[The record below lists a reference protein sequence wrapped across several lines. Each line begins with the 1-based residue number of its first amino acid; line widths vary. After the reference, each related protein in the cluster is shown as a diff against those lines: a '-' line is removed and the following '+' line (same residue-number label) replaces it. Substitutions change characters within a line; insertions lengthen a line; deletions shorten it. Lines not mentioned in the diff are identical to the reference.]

1 MAFSLPFARQIGRI
15 VPALFSLI
23 FVAAGAYVIVSFP
36 TPSGGGF
43 AAYMPML
50 IGGIFVLVGGYGFV
64 QALRNNQRRDE
75 AQKQLEKHADEPWR
89 VRPEWRSREIVAK
102 GTLDRG
108 LIFFTVFWNLIAWP
122 VTYFALFEEAA
133 AQEDPA
139 IYLVLLFPLIGLGFF
154 AKILYEYRR
163 MQKFGSTLL
172 ELQTVPARLGDRVS
186 GIIKTGVA
194 AGDQPEDGFHVKV
207 SCYRQYV
214 RYTRDSDG
222 DRTKKIERDLLWRD
236 ETRERGQAYGDGAR
250 LQVPFTFDLPVDMP
264 PSTPLKTETRKL
276 WEVEVDAD
284 LPGIDYADSVE
295 IPVFAPGEGTMPG
308 PSSAPPE
315 TGADAK
321 TSTNA
326 PTTDTSSSI
335 GAEGDGAPAR
345 NSDVPDAA
353 EQMAPVFDQDW
364 DIDGPTTRGIS
375 IDDTPGNFE
384 VHFGSSR
391 TRKQAVI
398 MGLIG
403 LGMLVGGFFLFG
415 ASVIFALIMIGLG
428 GLLVYGGI
436 QQATNDTVVRIRNGV
451 IEVTHDGIGMPD
463 DVSFPLS
470 DLDAVTVRLDG
481 KNESATYGLFL
492 VARPGADLPQL
503 KEQAARADKIMSNIG
518 VSVNNPIREQMEEA
532 QNQPT
537 VRVAG
542 GLSDK
547 MEADWLAH
555 KIQEAADREGAF

>member
-15 VPALFSLI
+15 VPALFSLV
-23 FVAAGAYVIVSFP
+23 FVAAGAYVIISFP
-36 TPSGGGF
+36 ASGSGGF
-43 AAYMPML
+43 EAYMPML
-50 IGGIFVLVGGYGFV
+50 MGGIFVLVGGYGFV

-75 AQKQLEKHADEPWR
+75 AQKQLEKHADEPWK
-89 VRPEWRSREIVAK
+89 VRSEWRSREIVAK

-108 LIFFTVFWNLIAWP
+108 LIFFTVFWNLISWP
-122 VTYFALFEEAA
+122 VAYFALFEEAA
-133 AQEDPA
+133 AQEDAA

-172 ELQTVPARLGDRVS
+172 ELETMPARLGDRVS
-186 GIIKTGVA
+186 GILKTGVA

-207 SCYRQYV
+207 SCYQQYV

-222 DRTKKIERDLLWRD
+222 DRKKKIERDLLWRD
-236 ETRERGQAYGDGAR
+236 EARERGQAYGNGAK
-250 LQVPFTFDLPVDMP
+250 LQVPFTFELPTDMP

-276 WEVEVDAD
+276 WEVEIDAD

-295 IPVFAPGEGTMPG
+295 IPVFPPEEGTIPGESSV
-308 PSSAPPE
+308 PSE
-315 TGADAK
+315 TGAEAG
-321 TSTNA
+321 
-326 PTTDTSSSI
+326 TTGTSSSV

-345 NSDVPDAA
+345 DSDVPDAA
-353 EQMAPVFDQDW
+353 EHMAPRYDEDW
-364 DIDGPTTRGIS
+364 DIDGPTTKGIT
-375 IDDTPGNFE
+375 IDDAPGNFE

-391 TRKQAVI
+391 TRKQAII
-398 MGLIG
+398 MGIIG

-436 QQATNDTVVRIRNGV
+436 QQATNDTVVRIRNGM

-463 DVSFPLS
+463 DVRFPLS
-470 DLDAVTVRLDG
+470 DLDTVTVRLDG
-481 KNESATYGLFL
+481 QNESATYGLFL
-492 VARPGADLPQL
+492 VARPGADLPEL
-503 KEQAARADKIMSNIG
+503 KDQAARADKIMSNMG
-518 VSVNNPIREQMEEA
+518 VTADNPIREQMEEA

-547 MEADWLAH
+547 VEADWLAH
-555 KIQEAADREGAF
+555 KIQEAAEQEAAF